1 MCSEATRISSHTHR
15 DEAHPTRSERVS
27 GTMIDRFCT
36 DGETPP
42 RPRNSFPWA
51 QLLSRVPAECAQ
63 AYAATNEMQHS
74 PTSFIVIGVYKAG
87 HMVKHHIDRRNY
99 QQPVSDWIPI
109 LPGPSG
115 SGGEG
120 THADKVSPGDRHT
133 CARNPERFDNDNTSA
148 GLPPRLTI
156 SVRPDNHLSHG
167 VDYHHPGLS
176 IRMLGGV
183 DIIPAV
189 GTGLI
194 NAIIMPRSP
203 TLLIPRVIGNLR
215 RVVLRADREAVI
227 AAASNRYHQVL
238 PCASPS
244 AKLQLSISAPS
255 DVDLASR
262 HVKLDALHDTNP
274 LAREPLDYY
283 CQVIAASTPECLPVL
298 ATAVIRLS
306 DDSRSSLEDG
316 VYLSSTWHLTPI
328 VMEG

>member
-63 AYAATNEMQHS
+63 AYVATNYMQHG
-74 PTSFIVIGVYKAG
+74 PIFIIVIGGYEAG

-99 QQPVSDWIPI
+99 QQSASDWIS
-109 LPGPSG
+109 LSTRT
-115 SGGEG
+115 EWL
-120 THADKVSPGDRHT
+120 V
-133 CARNPERFDNDNTSA
+133 
-148 GLPPRLTI
+148 PPRLTI
-156 SVRPDNHLSHG
+156 SVRPDSHLSHG

-176 IRMLGGV
+176 IWMLGGV

-194 NAIIMPRSP
+194 NVIIMPRSL

-215 RVVLRADREAVI
+215 RIVLRADREAVI
-227 AAASNRYHQVL
+227 AASNRYL
-238 PCASPS
+238 T
-244 AKLQLSISAPS
+244 LQLSISAPS
-255 DVDLASR
+255 DIDLASR

-274 LAREPLDYY
+274 LAREPLNYR
-283 CQVIAASTPECLPVL
+283 QLIAASTPECLPVL
-298 ATAVIRLS
+298 ATAIVKMS
-306 DDSRSSLEDG
+306 DSSRSSLEYG
-316 VYLSSTWHLTPI
+316 VYLSSTWHLTHI
-328 VMEG
+328 VMEYYTYSRTKIASQAACV

>member
-63 AYAATNEMQHS
+63 AYVATNYMQHG
-74 PTSFIVIGVYKAG
+74 PIFIIFIGGYKAG

-99 QQPVSDWIPI
+99 QHSSSDWT
-109 LPGPSG
+109 G

-133 CARNPERFDNDNTSA
+133 CARNPERFDNDNTS
-148 GLPPRLTI
+148 GSLGISLVPPRLTI
-156 SVRPDNHLSHG
+156 SVRPDSHLSHG

-183 DIIPAV
+183 DIIPA
-189 GTGLI
+189 
-194 NAIIMPRSP
+194 

-215 RVVLRADREAVI
+215 RIVLRADREAVI
-227 AAASNRYHQVL
+227 AASNRYH
-238 PCASPS
+238 
-244 AKLQLSISAPS
+244 KLQLSISAPS
-255 DVDLASR
+255 DIDLAGR

-274 LAREPLDYY
+274 LAREPLNY
-283 CQVIAASTPECLPVL
+283 CQLIAASTPECLPVL
-298 ATAVIRLS
+298 ATAIVKMS
-306 DDSRSSLEDG
+306 DSSRSSLEYG
-316 VYLSSTWHLTPI
+316 VFLSST
-328 VMEG
+328 

>member
-15 DEAHPTRSERVS
+15 DEAHPTRSERES

-63 AYAATNEMQHS
+63 AYVATNYMQHG
-74 PTSFIVIGVYKAG
+74 PILIIVIGGYEAG

-99 QQPVSDWIPI
+99 QH
-109 LPGPSG
+109 G

-120 THADKVSPGDRHT
+120 AHADKVSPGDRHT
-133 CARNPERFDNDNTSA
+133 CARNPERFDNDNTS
-148 GLPPRLTI
+148 GSLGISRLTI
-156 SVRPDNHLSHG
+156 SVRPDSHLSHG

-183 DIIPAV
+183 DIMPAV

-194 NAIIMPRSP
+194 NAIIMPRSL

-215 RVVLRADREAVI
+215 RIVLRADREAVI
-227 AAASNRYHQVL
+227 AASNRYL
-238 PCASPS
+238 KSFAMCSPP

-255 DVDLASR
+255 DIDLASR

-274 LAREPLDYY
+274 LAREPLNH
-283 CQVIAASTPECLPVL
+283 CQLIAASTPECLPVL
-298 ATAVIRLS
+298 ATAIVKKS
-306 DDSRSSLEDG
+306 DSSRSSLE
-316 VYLSSTWHLTPI
+316 
-328 VMEG
+328 